1 MEHLDSLTKARPDR
15 PTCLTIGAFDGVH
28 RGHQRVISRLVET
41 ARRKGNR
48 AAVLTFYPLPRQVIG
63 RPKPDFYLTTPDDR
77 AAILHELGVDLVITH
92 PFDEQVRAIRAAD
105 FIDTMVAHL
114 DLKEIWVGEDFALG
128 YQREGNV
135 PFLRAQGDL
144 KGFEVRDVDFFVLE
158 GNIVSSSLTRQAIRD
173 GRVEEAQRYLGRP
186 FRLSG
191 RVVRGDGRGRKIGY
205 PTANLRIWD
214 EQVCPARGVYAAFA
228 QVDRTSYQA
237 AVNIGLRPTLT
248 AGTHRVVEVHLLDFE
263 GDLYGQDLLLDF
275 VVRLRDEIK
284 FSGLEQLVV
293 QLQMDIIETREL
305 LQLGTSP
312 GIK

>member
-1 MEHLDSLTKARPDR
+1 MEHLDSLTMARPDR

-28 RGHQRVISRLVET
+28 RGHQQVITRLVET
-41 ARRKGNR
+41 ARRRRDR

-77 AAILHELGVDLVITH
+77 AALLHELGVDLVITH

-105 FIDTMVAHL
+105 FVDTMVAHL
-114 DLKEIWVGEDFALG
+114 DLREIWVGEDFALG

-135 PFLRAQGDL
+135 PFLRAQGEL
-144 KGFEVRDVDFFVLE
+144 KGFEIRVVDFFALE
-158 GNIVSSSLTRQAIRD
+158 GKLVSSSLTRHTIRN

-248 AGTHRVVEVHLLDFE
+248 AGTRKVVEVHLLDFE
-263 GDLYGQDLLLDF
+263 GDLYGQDLQLDF
-275 VVRLRDEIK
+275 VVRLRDETK
-284 FSGLEQLVV
+284 FSGVEQLIA
-293 QLQMDIIETREL
+293 QLQTDIAETREL
-305 LQLGTSP
+305 LQLGSSP
-312 GIK
+312 VIK